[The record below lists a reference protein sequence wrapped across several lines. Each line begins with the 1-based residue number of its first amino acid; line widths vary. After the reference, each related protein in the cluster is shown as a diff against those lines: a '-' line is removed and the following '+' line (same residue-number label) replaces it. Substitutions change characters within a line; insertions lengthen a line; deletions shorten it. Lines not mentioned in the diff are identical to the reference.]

1 MAVALGMV
9 LPGLVGYWVD
19 TRLGTRAVLTIL
31 GFALGM
37 TYGIWELV
45 RMGRRRPQ
53 NRDND
58 DTGRS

>member
-9 LPGLVGYWVD
+9 LPGLAGYWAD

-45 RMGRRRPQ
+45 RMGRRRPH
-53 NRDND
+53 NGDNVD
-58 DTGRS
+58 QS

>member
-9 LPGLVGYWVD
+9 VPGLVGHWVD
-19 TRLGTRAVLTIL
+19 TRLGTRAVFTIL

-45 RMGRRRPQ
+45 RMGRRRPHD
-53 NRDND
+53 RND
-58 DTGRS
+58 VEQS

>member
-1 MAVALGMV
+1 MVAALGMV
-9 LPGLVGYWVD
+9 LPGLVGYWAD
-19 TRLGTRAVLTIL
+19 TRLGTRPVLTIL

-53 NRDND
+53 DPD
-58 DTGRS
+58 DVNQS